1 MHSHGT
7 DLDQSKLARIS
18 RNKDWL
24 PLGAIL
30 TEHVNR
36 WASARD
42 LVLYI
47 GLDGAKDLGEE
58 AATAFYDPRTR
69 EIEISAPYAFGKGV
83 DSSMINF
90 EDCRTKKGLGNYAV
104 LGGLLLHESM
114 HAKHSTW
121 GNQEIHKAL
130 VKAYGRNAGEQLMKI
145 HTLLE
150 ELRIESRGVRE
161 WESDKGFLRASA
173 RKLSAPAPTPPGEP
187 ETPPNLVTAL
197 LLVLAREAIKVLTAR
212 DVFKLKKEVIALLNE
227 VPSGDDAVPPT
238 IVDGKAVYTAIMEEV
253 LDFARISDRSEP
265 DQEDLIK
272 ITKNVYDLLAP
283 YMPQVSMPWD
293 GHGEKPQPGDG
304 DGDGDGEGEGM
315 GGESE
320 QTVASPDGKATQP
333 GSKGVEGTEN
343 NGQLSDAASEA
354 MEETF
359 DSSEL
364 GGADDVWEESNRQ
377 EREAQAREAEQKA
390 KEEKEHEQVSK
401 NTFERSSGANGKTKS
416 RIVSQRP
423 PTAEEMKAM
432 VTFNS
437 ALLEAKHR
445 DRKSS
450 TTRDYVPPG
459 RLQTGAALRDE
470 AIRWAGGAGGSTLMF
485 KGKRRRHVD
494 DPDLTVGQI
503 CDISGSMSGTMEPMA
518 VSTWIMANSVNR
530 IEGSTY
536 ASVYYGESVFPT
548 LWPGEKLEKVTKYG
562 ANDGFEEFNQA
573 FQAINGKLNLLGGTG
588 VRLLVITSDG
598 NYRPHEEK
606 ACRKWLAECQ
616 KAGVGVLWL
625 GLKHGRAESFIDEMG
640 PGGEFVDISGGV
652 LEATS
657 AISSAALRA
666 LRGY

>member
-7 DLDQSKLARIS
+7 PEDQSKTARIN

-36 WASARD
+36 WAVTRD

-47 GLDGAKDLGEE
+47 GMDGAMDLGEE

-69 EIEISAPYAFGKGV
+69 EIEISAPYAFGKGI
-83 DSSMINF
+83 SASMVNF
-90 EDCRTKKGLGNYAV
+90 EDCKTKKGLNNYPV

-121 GNQEIHKAL
+121 SNLDIHKAL
-130 VKAYGRNAGEQLMKI
+130 VAAYGKNAGEQLMKI

-150 ELRIESRGVRE
+150 ELRIEGRGVKE
-161 WESDKGFLRASA
+161 WNRDKGFLRASA
-173 RKLSAPAPTPPGEP
+173 RKLTSPPPVKGEP
-187 ETPPNLVTAL
+187 EGQPNLVTAL
-197 LLVLAREAIKVLTAR
+197 LLVLGREPIGVLTAR
-212 DVFKLKKEVIALLNE
+212 DTRKLKAEVIDMLSE
-227 VPSGDDAVPPT
+227 VPSGDETVPPT
-238 IVDGKAVYTAIMEEV
+238 VVDGKAVFKSVMEEV
-253 LDFARISDRSEP
+253 LDFARISDRTEP
-265 DQEDLIK
+265 DREDLIK

-283 YMPQVSMPWD
+283 YMPKVSMPWD
-293 GHGEKPQPGDG
+293 GHGEEPQPSE
-304 DGDGDGEGEGM
+304 GEGES
-315 GGESE
+315 GEGEEGEGQPQQS
-320 QTVASPDGKATQP
+320 VASPDGKASQ
-333 GSKGVEGTEN
+333 GQVQEGTEN
-343 NGQLSDAASEA
+343 NGQMSDSAQEA
-354 MEETF
+354 MDDAL
-359 DSSEL
+359 DSAEL
-364 GGADDVWEESNRQ
+364 GGAEDVWDESAK
-377 EREAQAREAEQKA
+377 EDRENQAREAEKQA
-390 KEEKEHEQVSK
+390 KEQAENEKVSK
-401 NTFERSSGANGKTKS
+401 NTFERSSGQNGKTKS

-423 PTAEEMKAM
+423 ATPEEQRAM
-432 VTFNS
+432 VTFNG
-437 ALLEAKHR
+437 ALIEAKHR
-445 DRKSS
+445 DRKVN

-470 AIRWAGGAGGSTLMF
+470 ATRWAGGAGGQTLMF
-485 KGKRRRHVD
+485 KGKRRTHVD

-503 CDISGSMSGTMEPMA
+503 CDISGSMSGTMEAMA

-530 IEGSTY
+530 IDGSNY

-548 LWPGEKLEKVTKYG
+548 LWPGEKLEKVTKYA

-573 FQAINGKLNLLGGTG
+573 FQAIDGKLNLLRGSG

-606 ACRKWLAECQ
+606 ACRKWLSECQ

-625 GLKHGRAESFIDEMG
+625 GLKHGRAESFIEDMG

-657 AISSAALRA
+657 AISTAALRA

>member
-7 DLDQSKLARIS
+7 EDQSKIARIA
-18 RNKDWL
+18 RNSDWL

-36 WASARD
+36 WAVTRD

-69 EIEISAPYAFGKGV
+69 EIEISAPFAFGKGIS
-83 DSSMINF
+83 SSMVNF
-90 EDCRTKKGLGNYAV
+90 EDCRTKKGLNNYPI

-121 GNQEIHKAL
+121 GNMEIHKAL
-130 VKAYGRNAGEQLMKI
+130 VEAYGKNAGEQLMKI

-150 ELRIESRGVRE
+150 ELRIESRGVKE
-161 WESDKGFLRASA
+161 WNRDKGFLRASA
-173 RKLSAPAPTPPGEP
+173 RKLAAPAPTPPGEP
-187 ETPPNLVTAL
+187 EQQPNIVSAL
-197 LLVLAREAIKVLTAR
+197 LLVLGREPIGVLTAR
-212 DVFKLKKEVIALLNE
+212 DTNKLKAEVVKMLSE
-227 VPSGDDAVPPT
+227 VPSGDEAVPPT
-238 IVDGKAVYTAIMEEV
+238 KVDGKAVYRAVMEEV
-253 LDFARISDRSEP
+253 LDFARISDRTEP
-265 DQEDLIK
+265 DREDLIK

-283 YMPQVSMPWD
+283 YMPKVNMPWD
-293 GHGEKPQPGDG
+293 GHGEEPQPSEGEG
-304 DGDGDGEGEGM
+304 EGQQGEGDGEGQPQQ
-315 GGESE
+315 S
-320 QTVASPDGKATQP
+320 VASPDGKASQ
-333 GSKGVEGTEN
+333 GQVQEGTEN
-343 NGQLSDAASEA
+343 NGQMSDAAQEA
-354 MEETF
+354 MEDTF
-359 DSSEL
+359 DSAEL
-364 GGADDVWEESNRQ
+364 GGAEDVWDESAK
-377 EREAQAREAEQKA
+377 EDREAQAREAEKKA
-390 KEEKEHEQVSK
+390 KEQAENEKVSK
-401 NTFERSSGANGKTKS
+401 NTFERSSGKNGNTKS
-416 RIVSQRP
+416 RIVSQRN
-423 PTAEEMKAM
+423 PTPEEMRSM
-432 VTFNS
+432 VAFNG

-445 DRKSS
+445 DRKVR

-470 AIRWAGGAGGSTLMF
+470 AVRWAGGAGGQTLMF
-485 KGKRRRHVD
+485 KGKRRTHVD
-494 DPDLTVGQI
+494 DPDLIVGQI
-503 CDISGSMSGTMEPMA
+503 CDISGSMSGTMEAMA

-573 FQAINGKLNLLGGTG
+573 FQAIDGKLNLLRGSG

-606 ACRKWLAECQ
+606 ACRKWLSECQ

-625 GLKHGRAESFIDEMG
+625 GLKHGRAESFINDMG

-652 LEATS
+652 VEATG
-657 AISSAALRA
+657 AISTAVLKA

>member
-7 DLDQSKLARIS
+7 EDQSKLARIS

-36 WASARD
+36 WASSRD

-47 GLDGAKDLGEE
+47 GMDGAKDLGEE

-69 EIEISAPYAFGKGV
+69 EIEISAPFAFGKGV
-83 DSSMINF
+83 ESSMINF

-121 GNQEIHKAL
+121 SNLEIAKAL
-130 VKAYGRNAGEQLMKI
+130 VKAYGKNTGEQLMKI
-145 HTLLE
+145 HNLLE

-161 WESDKGFLRASA
+161 WERDKGFLRASA
-173 RKLSAPAPTPPGEP
+173 RKLAAPAPTPAGEP
-187 ETPPNLVTAL
+187 EEKPNLVTAL
-197 LLVLAREAIKVLTAR
+197 LLVLGREPIKVLTAR
-212 DVFKLKKEVIALLNE
+212 DVHKLKAEVVKMLSE
-227 VPSGDDAVPPT
+227 VPSEDETVPPT
-238 IVDGKAVYTAIMEEV
+238 KVDGKAVYKAVMEEI
-253 LDFARISDRSEP
+253 LDFSRISDRSEP

-272 ITKNVYDLLAP
+272 ITKNVYDLLTP
-283 YMPQVSMPWD
+283 YMPKVSMPWD
-293 GHGEKPQPGDG
+293 GHGEEPQSGEGEEGGEGQDG
-304 DGDGDGEGEGM
+304 DGDGQ
-315 GGESE
+315 
-320 QTVASPDGKATQP
+320 QTVASPDGKASQP
-333 GSKGVEGTEN
+333 GSKAVEGTEN
-343 NGQLSDAASEA
+343 NGELSDEASSA
-354 MEETF
+354 MDETF
-359 DSSEL
+359 DSAEL
-364 GGADDVWEESNRQ
+364 GGADDVWEESARE
-377 EREAQAREAEQKA
+377 EREKQAREAEQKA
-390 KEEKEHEQVSK
+390 KQEKEHEKVSK
-401 NTFERSSGANGKTKS
+401 NTFERSSGQNGKTRS

-423 PTAEEMKAM
+423 PTPEEMRAM
-432 VTFNS
+432 VAFNT

-445 DRKSS
+445 DRKSN

-494 DPDLTVGQI
+494 DPDLIVGQI

-548 LWPGEKLEKVTKYG
+548 LWPGEKLEKVTRYD
-562 ANDGFEEFNQA
+562 ASDGFEEFNQA
-573 FQAINGKLNLLGGTG
+573 FQAIDGKLNLLNGSG

-606 ACRKWLAECQ
+606 ACRKWLSECQ

-625 GLKHGRAESFIDEMG
+625 GLKHGRAESFIEEMG
-640 PGGEFVDISGGV
+640 AGGEFVDISGGV

>member
-7 DLDQSKLARIS
+7 EDQSKLARIQ

-36 WASARD
+36 WASSRD

-47 GLDGAKDLGEE
+47 GLDGAKDLGEA

-69 EIEISAPYAFGKGV
+69 EIEISAPFAFGKGV
-83 DSSMINF
+83 QAGMINF
-90 EDCRTKKGLGNYAV
+90 EDCKTKKGLNNYPI

-121 GNQEIHKAL
+121 GNPEIVKAL
-130 VKAYGRNAGEQLMKI
+130 VAAYGKNTGEQLMKI

-150 ELRIESRGVRE
+150 ELRIEARGVRE
-161 WESDKGFLRASA
+161 WERDKGFLRASA
-173 RKLSAPAPTPPGEP
+173 RKLAEPAPVAPGEP

-197 LLVLAREAIKVLTAR
+197 LLVLGREPIRVLTAR
-212 DVFKLKKEVIALLNE
+212 DVHKLKAEVIKMLSE
-227 VPSGDDAVPPT
+227 IPPT
-238 IVDGKAVYTAIMEEV
+238 KEGEAPTPADGKAVYKAIMEEV
-253 LDFARISDRSEP
+253 LDFARITDRTEP
-265 DQEDLIK
+265 DREDLIK

-283 YMPQVSMPWD
+283 YMPKVNMPWD
-293 GHGEKPQPGDG
+293 GHGEEPQSGE
-304 DGDGDGEGEGM
+304 DGEGEGQPQQ
-315 GGESE
+315 S
-320 QTVASPDGKATQP
+320 VASPDGKASQ
-333 GSKGVEGTEN
+333 GKVQEGTEN
-343 NGQLSDAASEA
+343 NGQLSDAAQDAMDEA
-354 MEETF
+354 F
-359 DSSEL
+359 DSAEI
-364 GGADDVWEESNRQ
+364 GGASDVWDETAKE
-377 EREAQAREAEQKA
+377 EREAQAREAERQA
-390 KEEKEHEQVSK
+390 KEEKEHEKVSK
-401 NTFERSSGANGKTKS
+401 NTFERSSGANGKTRS

-423 PTAEEMKAM
+423 PTPEETRAM
-432 VTFNS
+432 VSFNA

-445 DRKSS
+445 DRSS
-450 TTRDYVPPG
+450 TVTRDYVPPG

-470 AIRWAGGAGGSTLMF
+470 AIRWAGGAGGQTLMF

-530 IEGSTY
+530 IEGSKY

-548 LWPGEKLEKVTKYG
+548 LWPGEKLDKVTKYD
-562 ANDGFEEFNQA
+562 ATDGFEEFNQA
-573 FQAINGKLNLLGGTG
+573 FQAINGKLNLLRGSG

-598 NYRPHEEK
+598 NYRTHEEK
-606 ACRKWLAECQ
+606 ACRHWLSECQ

-625 GLKHGRAESFIDEMG
+625 GLKHGRAESFIEDMG

-652 LEATS
+652 LQATS
-657 AISSAALRA
+657 AISAAALKA